1 PSIHWLATV
10 VAAAY
15 LVIVGYIGY
24 WQQPTI
30 DFRQYKIGTR
40 LLAADDEPEYD
51 MRYEFVYEKDG
62 EYRIV
67 DEDDELPDESEGWK
81 FVRRDEKEF
90 VSNEHADSVSSSE
103 ASDFRI
109 WSENGEEDVTDLL
122 SGYDRQMILLV
133 PDISE
138 LSMATS
144 WKINK
149 LYDMS
154 KASDSEFFAVVAG
167 SAKEIEEW
175 RDLSSGQYPIYTAD
189 DTSIKELARGNPAL
203 VGLEKGRIIWKSSL
217 SALRL
222 NDDDNDDTEISASPV
237 GMTMTG
243 QQALIYLSLLLLSF
257 LAILCIF
264 SSIRYWYGKKGSH

>member
-1 PSIHWLATV
+1 MATV

-15 LVIVGYIGY
+15 IVIVGYIGY

-30 DFRQYKIGTR
+30 DFRQYKIGTS
-40 LLAADDEPEYD
+40 LLAADSEPEYD
-51 MRYEFVYEKDG
+51 TKYEFVYEKDG
-62 EYRIV
+62 ELRIV
-67 DEDDELPDESEGWK
+67 GEDDELPDESEGWK
-81 FVRRDEKEF
+81 FVRREEKEF
-90 VSNEHADSVSSSE
+90 VRNENADPVSSSGT
-103 ASDFRI
+103 SDFRI
-109 WSENGEEDVTDLL
+109 WSENGEEDVTDML

-154 KASDSEFFAVVAG
+154 RASDSEFFAVVAG
-167 SAKEIEEW
+167 SAKEIDEW
-175 RDLSSGQYPIYTAD
+175 RDFSSGQYPIYTAD

-203 VGLEKGRIIWKSSL
+203 VSLEKGKIKWKSSL

-222 NDDDNDDTEISASPV
+222 NDDDSDDSEISTSPV
-237 GMTMTG
+237 GVTMTG
-243 QQALIYLSLLLLSF
+243 KQALINLSLLLLAF

-264 SSIRYWYGKKGSH
+264 SSVRNWYGNRSTK